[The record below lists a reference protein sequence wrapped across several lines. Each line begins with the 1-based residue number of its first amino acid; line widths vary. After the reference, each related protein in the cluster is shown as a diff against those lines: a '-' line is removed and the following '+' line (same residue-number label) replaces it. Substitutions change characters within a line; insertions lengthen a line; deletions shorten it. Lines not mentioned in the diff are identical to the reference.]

1 MPAAQCPRGV
11 LTSARRNEGAPRPGV
26 PLPGPATY
34 LTCPRCGP
42 ARVPAH
48 RVGRRVSGAVIA
60 EIVPVL
66 PPAPLAG
73 AVAGRLPRVRAMVGA
88 DLRRTALNPAAA
100 CVLPAIVDEQKLVAA
115 SSGLWAAAV
124 ASQVALAPLG
134 GALDDA
140 RPRRSGSLRDHR
152 S

>member
-1 MPAAQCPRGV
+1 
-11 LTSARRNEGAPRPGV
+11 
-26 PLPGPATY
+26 
-34 LTCPRCGP
+34 
-42 ARVPAH
+42 
-48 RVGRRVSGAVIA
+48 VSGAAIA

-73 AVAGRLPRVRAMVGA
+73 GLPRVRAMVGA

-100 CVLPAIVDEQKLVAA
+100 CVRPAIVDEQKLVAV